1 VILRIQGSQDSR
13 VRVKYFK
20 ILFIFIILVPAV
32 FPVAV
37 NASSIQDR
45 LDDKYGIDL
54 FGFIEG
60 RQGWRL
66 QDDPYEKNTSI
77 SEMRMQLDLS
87 KDADWGIIKL
97 KGDLVGD
104 TVEEKA
110 YAELR
115 ELSFA
120 FSPLDFMDL
129 KIGRQALTWG
139 TGDLLF
145 INDLFPKD
153 WKSFFIGRDD
163 EYLKA
168 PSDSIKASLFF
179 DLFNIDVV
187 YSPVFNAS
195 QYVDGTRLSYWNS
208 MLGRTAGR
216 DFILDDIERNSY
228 FKDDEFAV
236 RLSKNIGGMELGF
249 YGYDGFWKTPEGL
262 DPKESKLWYPEL
274 SAYGASTRGA
284 LWGGIGNL
292 EVGFYDS
299 RDDPDGDNPLVRNSE
314 IRTLAGFER
323 ELAHD
328 FTGGFQ
334 YYQEWIQKYDS
345 YKSTL
350 PAGTAPKDEFR
361 HVFTLR
367 LTKLLMNQN
376 MRLSLFTYYSP
387 SDQDGYIRP
396 KVHYK
401 VSDQWAVET
410 GVNIFVGKDDY
421 TFFGQFQDNTN
432 AYASLRWSF

>member
-1 VILRIQGSQDSR
+1 MRKRGLIST
-13 VRVKYFK
+13 
-20 ILFIFIILVPAV
+20 FIFIILVA
-32 FPVAV
+32 A
-37 NASSIQDR
+37 ASVLAGSVDASFLQDR
-45 LDDKYGIDL
+45 LYDKYGVDL
-54 FGFIEG
+54 NGFIEG

-66 QDDPYEKNTSI
+66 QDDPYEKDSSV

-87 KDADWGIIKL
+87 KDADWGVIKL

-104 TVEEKA
+104 KVEEKA

-115 ELSFA
+115 ELNFA

-129 KIGRQALTWG
+129 KIGRQTLTWG

-153 WKSFFIGRDD
+153 WQSFFIGRDD

-168 PSDSIKASLFF
+168 PSDAIKGSLFF
-179 DLFNIDVV
+179 DIFDIDLI
-187 YSPVFNAS
+187 YSPAFNAS
-195 QYVDGTRLSYWNS
+195 RYVDGTRLSYWNS

-216 DFILDDIERNSY
+216 DFIFADHERNSY
-228 FKDDEFAV
+228 FKDSESAARV
-236 RLSKNIGGMELGF
+236 SKNITGIELGL
-249 YGYDGFWKTPEGL
+249 YGYSGFWKTPEGL
-262 DPKESKLWYPEL
+262 DPKEAKLWYPRL
-274 SAYGASTRGA
+274 SAYGASVRGT

-292 EVGFYDS
+292 EIGYYDS
-299 RDDPDGDNPLVRNSE
+299 RDDRDGDDALIRNSE
-314 IRTLAGFER
+314 IRTLVGFER
-323 ELAHD
+323 ELASD

-334 YYQEWIQKYDS
+334 YYQEWMQKYDS
-345 YKSTL
+345 YRSAL

-376 MRLSLFTYYSP
+376 LRLSLFTYYSP

-401 VSDQWAVET
+401 VTDQWAMEA
-410 GVNIFVGKDDY
+410 GANIFTGKDDY

-432 AYASLRWSF
+432 VYAGVRWSF

>member
-1 VILRIQGSQDSR
+1 M
-13 VRVKYFK
+13 
-20 ILFIFIILVPAV
+20 
-32 FPVAV
+32 AV
-37 NASSIQDR
+37 NASPLQDR
-45 LDDKYGIDL
+45 LYDKYGVDL
-54 FGFIEG
+54 NGFIEG

-66 QDDPYEKNTSI
+66 RDDPYEKDSSI
-77 SEMRMQLDLS
+77 SEMRMQLDVS
-87 KDADWGIIKL
+87 KDADWGVIKL

-104 TVEEKA
+104 QVEEKA

-115 ELSFA
+115 ELNFA

-129 KIGRQALTWG
+129 KIGRQTLTWG

-153 WKSFFIGRDD
+153 WQSFFIGRDD

-168 PSDSIKASLFF
+168 PSDAIKGSLFF
-179 DLFNIDVV
+179 DLFDIDLI

-195 QYVDGTRLSYWNS
+195 RYVDGTRLSYWNS
-208 MLGRTAGR
+208 MLGRRAGQ
-216 DFILDDIERNSY
+216 DFIFTDHERNSY
-228 FKDDEFAV
+228 FKDSEFAARV
-236 RLSKNIGGMELGF
+236 SKNITGIELGL
-249 YGYDGFWKTPEGL
+249 YGYSGFWKTPEGL
-262 DPKESKLWYPEL
+262 DSKEAKLWYPRL
-274 SAYGASTRGA
+274 SAYGASARGA

-292 EVGFYDS
+292 EIGYYDS
-299 RDDPDGDNPLVRNSE
+299 RDDRDGDDALVRNSE

-323 ELAHD
+323 ELASD

-334 YYQEWIQKYDS
+334 YYQEWMQKYDS

-350 PAGTAPKDEFR
+350 PAGTAPKDEVR

-376 MRLSLFTYYSP
+376 LRLSLFTYYSP

-396 KVHYK
+396 KIHYK
-401 VSDQWAVET
+401 VTDQWAMEV
-410 GVNIFVGKDDY
+410 GANIFAGKDDY

-432 AYASLRWSF
+432 AHAGVRWSF

>member
-1 VILRIQGSQDSR
+1 MRKRGLISI
-13 VRVKYFK
+13 
-20 ILFIFIILVPAV
+20 FIFIILVPAV

-37 NASSIQDR
+37 NASSLQDR

-115 ELSFA
+115 ELSFD

-129 KIGRQALTWG
+129 KIGRQTLTWG

-168 PSDSIKASLFF
+168 PADSIKASLFF

-216 DFILDDIERNSY
+216 DFILDDIERNSS

-236 RLSKNIGGMELGF
+236 RLSKNIGGIELGF

-274 SAYGASTRGA
+274 SAYGASARGA
-284 LWGGIGNL
+284 FGGGIGNL
-292 EVGFYDS
+292 EAGFYDS
-299 RDDPDGDNPLVRNSE
+299 RNDRDGDDPYVRNSE

-350 PAGTAPKDEFR
+350 PAGTAPKDKFR

-410 GVNIFVGKDDY
+410 GANIFVGKDDH

>member
-1 VILRIQGSQDSR
+1 MSRPWLIL
-13 VRVKYFK
+13 
-20 ILFIFIILVPAV
+20 IFFILVSAV
-32 FPVAV
+32 FPMAV
-37 NASSIQDR
+37 NAFPLQDR
-45 LDDKYGIDL
+45 LYDKYGIDL
-54 FGFIEG
+54 NGFIEG

-66 QDDPYEKNTSI
+66 QDDPYEKDASI

-87 KDADWGIIKL
+87 KDANWGIIKL

-104 TVEEKA
+104 QVEEKA

-115 ELSFA
+115 ELNLDV
-120 FSPLDFMDL
+120 SPLDFMDV
-129 KIGRQALTWG
+129 KIGHQTLTWG

-168 PSDSIKASLFF
+168 PSDAIKASIFF
-179 DLFNIDVV
+179 DLFNIDIV

-195 QYVDGTRLSYWNS
+195 RYIDGTRLSYRNS

-216 DFILDDIERNSY
+216 DFIFDDIERNSY
-228 FKDDEFAV
+228 FRDDEYAA
-236 RLSKNIGGMELGF
+236 RLSKNIGGIELGF
-249 YGYDGFWKTPEGL
+249 YGYNGFWKTPEGL
-262 DPKESKLWYPEL
+262 DAKEPKLWYPKL
-274 SAYGASTRGA
+274 SAYGASARGA

-292 EVGFYDS
+292 EVGFYNS
-299 RDDPDGDNPLVRNSE
+299 RDDRDGDDPLVRNSE
-314 IRTLAGFER
+314 IRILAGFER
-323 ELAHD
+323 ELASD

-334 YYQEWIQKYDS
+334 YYQEWMQKYDS

-350 PAGTAPKDEFR
+350 PAGTVPKDEFR

-367 LTKLLMNQN
+367 LTKLLMNQTL
-376 MRLSLFTYYSP
+376 RLSLFTYYSP

-401 VSDQWAVET
+401 VTDQWAIEA
-410 GVNIFVGKDDY
+410 GANIFAGKNNY

-432 AYASLRWSF
+432 AYAGIRWSF

>member
-1 VILRIQGSQDSR
+1 MRKRWPISQI
-13 VRVKYFK
+13 V
-20 ILFIFIILVPAV
+20 FIIAGLTV
-32 FPVAV
+32 FALAEAGGTPPL
-37 NASSIQDR
+37 QDR
-45 LDDKYGIDL
+45 LYDKYGVDL
-54 FGFIEG
+54 NGFIEG

-66 QDDPYEKNTSI
+66 QDDPYEKDSSV

-87 KDADWGIIKL
+87 KDADWGVIKL

-104 TVEEKA
+104 QVEEKA

-115 ELSFA
+115 ELNFA

-129 KIGRQALTWG
+129 KIGRQTLTWG

-153 WKSFFIGRDD
+153 WKSFFIGRDN

-168 PSDSIKASLFF
+168 PSDAIKGSLFF
-179 DLFNIDVV
+179 GLFNIDLI

-195 QYVDGTRLSYWNS
+195 QYIDGTRLSYWNA

-216 DFILDDIERNSY
+216 DFIFDDVERNRY
-228 FKDDEFAV
+228 FRDDEYAA
-236 RLSKNIGGMELGF
+236 RLSKNIGGVELGL
-249 YGYDGFWKTPEGL
+249 YGYHGFWKTPEGL
-262 DPKESKLWYPEL
+262 EMNEVKLLYPKL
-274 SAYGASTRGA
+274 SVYGASARGA
-284 LWGGIGNL
+284 LWGGIGNI
-292 EVGFYDS
+292 EIGYYDS
-299 RDDPDGDNPLVRNSE
+299 SDDRDGDDPLVRNSE

-323 ELAHD
+323 ELAPD

-334 YYQEWIQKYDS
+334 YYLEWMQEYET

-350 PAGTAPKDEFR
+350 PAGTAAKDEFR
-361 HVFTLR
+361 HVLTLR

-376 MRLSLFTYYSP
+376 LRLSLFTYYSP

-401 VSDQWAVET
+401 VTDQWAIET
-410 GVNIFVGKDDY
+410 GANIFVGKDDY
-421 TFFGQFQDNTN
+421 TFFGQFQNNTN
-432 AYASLRWSF
+432 AYASVRWSF

>member
-1 VILRIQGSQDSR
+1 MRKRGLIST
-13 VRVKYFK
+13 
-20 ILFIFIILVPAV
+20 FIFIILVSTV
-32 FPVAV
+32 FAVAV
-37 NASSIQDR
+37 NASVLQDR
-45 LDDKYGIDL
+45 LYDKYGVGL
-54 FGFIEG
+54 NGFIEG

-66 QDDPYEKNTSI
+66 QDDPFEKNTSI

-87 KDADWGIIKL
+87 KDDDWGVIKL

-104 TVEEKA
+104 QVEEKA

-115 ELSFA
+115 ELNLA
-120 FSPLDFMDL
+120 FSPLDFMDA
-129 KIGRQALTWG
+129 KIGRQTLTWG

-168 PSDSIKASLFF
+168 PSDAIKTSLFF
-179 DLFNIDVV
+179 DLFNIDIV
-187 YSPVFNAS
+187 YSPLFNAS

-228 FKDDEFAV
+228 FRDDEYAM
-236 RLSKNIGGMELGF
+236 RLSKNIGGIELGF
-249 YGYDGFWKTPEGL
+249 YGYNGFWKTPEGL
-262 DPKESKLWYPEL
+262 DAKESKLWYPEL
-274 SAYGASTRGA
+274 LAYGASARGA

-299 RDDPDGDNPLVRNSE
+299 RDDRDGGDPLVRNSE

-334 YYQEWIQKYDS
+334 YYLEWMQEYDT

-350 PAGTAPKDEFR
+350 PAGTAAKDEYR
-361 HVFTLR
+361 HVLTLR
-367 LTKLLMNQN
+367 LTRLLMNQN
-376 MRLSLFTYYSP
+376 LRLSLFTYYSP
-387 SDQDGYIRP
+387 SDQDGYFRP

-401 VSDQWAVET
+401 ITDQWAIET
-410 GVNIFVGKDDY
+410 GANIFFGKDY
-421 TFFGQFQDNTN
+421 NTFFGQFQYNTN
-432 AYASLRWSF
+432 AYAGIRWSF

>member
-1 VILRIQGSQDSR
+1 MRKRWPIAQIV
-13 VRVKYFK
+13 
-20 ILFIFIILVPAV
+20 FIITGLAV
-32 FPVAV
+32 FALGEAGD
-37 NASSIQDR
+37 ASPLQDR
-45 LDDKYGIDL
+45 LYDKYGIAL
-54 FGFIEG
+54 NGFIEG

-66 QDDPYEKNTSI
+66 QDDPYEKDTSI

-104 TVEEKA
+104 QVEEKA

-115 ELSFA
+115 ELNLA
-120 FSPLDFMDL
+120 FSPLDFMDT
-129 KIGRQALTWG
+129 KIGRQTLTWG

-168 PSDSIKASLFF
+168 PSDAIKASLFF
-179 DLFNIDVV
+179 EFFNIDIV
-187 YSPVFNAS
+187 YLPVFNAS

-208 MLGRTAGR
+208 ILGRTAGR
-216 DFILDDIERNSY
+216 DFIFDDIERNSY
-228 FKDDEFAV
+228 FRDDEYAG
-236 RLSKNIGGMELGF
+236 RLSKNIGGIELGL
-249 YGYDGFWKTPEGL
+249 YGYHGFWKTPEGL
-262 DPKESKLWYPEL
+262 DIKEVKLWYPKL
-274 SAYGASTRGA
+274 SVFGASTRGA

-292 EVGFYDS
+292 EIGYYDS
-299 RDDPDGDNPLVRNSE
+299 NDDRDGVDPLVRNSE

-323 ELAHD
+323 ELAPD
-328 FTGGFQ
+328 FIGGFQ
-334 YYQEWIQKYDS
+334 YYLEWMQEYEA

-350 PAGTAPKDEFR
+350 PAGTTAKDEFR
-361 HVFTLR
+361 HVLTLR

-376 MRLSLFTYYSP
+376 LRLSLFTYYSP
-387 SDQDGYIRP
+387 SDKDGYIRP

-401 VSDQWAVET
+401 ITDQWAIET
-410 GVNIFVGKDDY
+410 GANIFVGKDDY
-421 TFFGQFQDNTN
+421 TFFGQFQNNTN
-432 AYASLRWSF
+432 AYAGVRWSF

>member
-1 VILRIQGSQDSR
+1 MRKRGLISI
-13 VRVKYFK
+13 
-20 ILFIFIILVPAV
+20 FIFIILVPAV

-37 NASSIQDR
+37 NASSLQDR
-45 LDDKYGIDL
+45 LVDKYGIDL

-129 KIGRQALTWG
+129 KIGRQTLTWG

-195 QYVDGTRLSYWNS
+195 QYVDGTRLSYWNP

-274 SAYGASTRGA
+274 SAYGASARGA
-284 LWGGIGNL
+284 FWGGIGNL

-299 RDDPDGDNPLVRNSE
+299 RNDRDGDDPLVRNSE

>member
-1 VILRIQGSQDSR
+1 MRKRWPISQI
-13 VRVKYFK
+13 V
-20 ILFIFIILVPAV
+20 FIIAWLAV
-32 FPVAV
+32 FALAEAGD
-37 NASSIQDR
+37 ASPLQDR
-45 LDDKYGIDL
+45 VYDKYGIDL

-60 RQGWRL
+60 RRGWRM
-66 QDDPYEKNTSI
+66 QDDPYEKDTSI

-104 TVEEKA
+104 QVEEKA

-115 ELSFA
+115 ELNLA
-120 FSPLDFMDL
+120 FSPLDFMDA
-129 KIGRQALTWG
+129 KIGRQTLTWG

-168 PSDSIKASLFF
+168 PSDAIKASLFF
-179 DLFNIDVV
+179 DLFNIDIV

-216 DFILDDIERNSY
+216 DFIFDDIERNSY
-228 FKDDEFAV
+228 FRDDEYAV
-236 RLSKNIGGMELGF
+236 RLSKNIGGIELGF
-249 YGYDGFWKTPEGL
+249 YGYNGFWKTPEGL
-262 DPKESKLWYPEL
+262 DAIESKLWYPKL
-274 SAYGASTRGA
+274 SAYGASARGA
-284 LWGGIGNL
+284 LWSGIGNL
-292 EVGFYDS
+292 EIGFYDS
-299 RDDPDGDNPLVRNSE
+299 RDDRDGDDPLVRNSE

-328 FTGGFQ
+328 FTGSFQ
-334 YYQEWIQKYDS
+334 YYLEWMQEYDT

-350 PAGTAPKDEFR
+350 PAGTAAKDEYR
-361 HVFTLR
+361 HVLTLR

-376 MRLSLFTYYSP
+376 LRLSLFTYYSP
-387 SDQDGYIRP
+387 SDKDGYIRP

-401 VSDQWAVET
+401 VTDQWAIET
-410 GVNIFVGKDDY
+410 GANIFVGKDDY

-432 AYASLRWSF
+432 AYAGVRWSF

>member
-1 VILRIQGSQDSR
+1 MISR
-13 VRVKYFK
+13 PWL
-20 ILFIFIILVPAV
+20 ISTFIFIILVPAV
-32 FPVAV
+32 FPMAV
-37 NASSIQDR
+37 NASPLQDR
-45 LDDKYGIDL
+45 LYDKYGVNL
-54 FGFIEG
+54 NGFIEG

-66 QDDPYEKNTSI
+66 QDDPYEKDSSV

-104 TVEEKA
+104 QVEEKA

-115 ELSFA
+115 ELNFDL
-120 FSPLDFMDL
+120 SPLDFMDL
-129 KIGRQALTWG
+129 KIGRQTLTWG

-153 WKSFFIGRDD
+153 WQSFFIGRDD

-168 PSDSIKASLFF
+168 PSDAIKGSLFF
-179 DLFNIDVV
+179 DLFDIDLI

-195 QYVDGTRLSYWNS
+195 RYVDGTRLSYWNS
-208 MLGRTAGR
+208 MLGRKAGQ
-216 DFILDDIERNSY
+216 DFIFADHERNSY
-228 FKDDEFAV
+228 FRDSEFAARV
-236 RLSKNIGGMELGF
+236 SKNITGIELGL
-249 YGYDGFWKTPEGL
+249 YGYSGFWKTPEGL
-262 DPKESKLWYPEL
+262 DSKEAKLWYPKL
-274 SAYGASTRGA
+274 SAYGASARGA

-292 EVGFYDS
+292 EIGYYDS
-299 RDDPDGDNPLVRNSE
+299 RDDRDGDDALVRNSE

-323 ELAHD
+323 ELASD

-334 YYQEWIQKYDS
+334 YYQEWMQKYDS

-367 LTKLLMNQN
+367 LTKLLMNQTL
-376 MRLSLFTYYSP
+376 RLSLFTYYSP

-396 KVHYK
+396 KIHYK
-401 VSDQWAVET
+401 VTDQWAIET
-410 GVNIFVGKDDY
+410 GANIFAGKDDY

-432 AYASLRWSF
+432 AYASVRWSF

>member
-1 VILRIQGSQDSR
+1 MRKRWPISQM
-13 VRVKYFK
+13 V
-20 ILFIFIILVPAV
+20 FIIIGLAV
-32 FPVAV
+32 FALTEAGD
-37 NASSIQDR
+37 ASPLQDR
-45 LDDKYGIDL
+45 LYDKYGIDL

-66 QDDPYEKNTSI
+66 QDDPYEKDISI

-104 TVEEKA
+104 HVEEKA

-115 ELSFA
+115 ELSLA
-120 FSPLDFMDL
+120 FSPLDFMDAKL
-129 KIGRQALTWG
+129 GRQTLTWG

-168 PSDSIKASLFF
+168 PSDAIKASLFF
-179 DLFNIDVV
+179 DLFNIDIV

-216 DFILDDIERNSY
+216 DFIFDDIERNSY
-228 FKDDEFAV
+228 FRDDEYAA
-236 RLSKNIGGMELGF
+236 RLSKNIGGIELDL
-249 YGYDGFWKTPEGL
+249 YGYHGFWKTPEGL
-262 DPKESKLWYPEL
+262 DMNEVKLWYPKL
-274 SAYGASTRGA
+274 SVYGASARGA

-292 EVGFYDS
+292 EIGYYDS
-299 RDDPDGDNPLVRNSE
+299 SDDRDGDDPLVRNSE

-323 ELAHD
+323 ELAPD

-334 YYQEWIQKYDS
+334 YYLEWMQEYEA
-345 YKSTL
+345 YKITL
-350 PAGTAPKDEFR
+350 PAGTAAKDEFR
-361 HVFTLR
+361 HVLTLR

-376 MRLSLFTYYSP
+376 LRLSLFTYYSP
-387 SDQDGYIRP
+387 SDQDGYIRL

-401 VSDQWAVET
+401 VTDQWAIET
-410 GVNIFVGKDDY
+410 GANIFVGKYDY
-421 TFFGQFQDNTN
+421 TFFGQFQYNTN
-432 AYASLRWSF
+432 AYAAVRWSF

>member
-1 VILRIQGSQDSR
+1 MTRPWLILT
-13 VRVKYFK
+13 F
-20 ILFIFIILVPAV
+20 ILIILVPAV
-32 FPVAV
+32 FPMVV
-37 NASSIQDR
+37 NTSPLQDR
-45 LDDKYGIDL
+45 LYDKYGVDL
-54 FGFIEG
+54 NGFIEG

-66 QDDPYEKNTSI
+66 QDDPYEKDSSI

-104 TVEEKA
+104 QVEEKA

-115 ELSFA
+115 ELNFT

-129 KIGRQALTWG
+129 KIGRQTLTWG

-153 WKSFFIGRDD
+153 WQSFFIGRDD

-168 PSDSIKASLFF
+168 PADAIKGSLFF
-179 DLFNIDVV
+179 DLFDIDLI

-208 MLGRTAGR
+208 MLGRTAGQ
-216 DFILDDIERNSY
+216 DFIFADHERNSY
-228 FKDDEFAV
+228 FQDSEFAARV
-236 RLSKNIGGMELGF
+236 SKNITGIELGL
-249 YGYDGFWKTPEGL
+249 YGYSGFWKTPEGL
-262 DPKESKLWYPEL
+262 DSKEAKLWYPRL
-274 SAYGASTRGA
+274 SAYGASARGT

-292 EVGFYDS
+292 EIGYYDS
-299 RDDPDGDNPLVRNSE
+299 RDDRDGNDALVRNSE

-323 ELAHD
+323 ELASD

-334 YYQEWIQKYDS
+334 YYLEWMQEYDN
-345 YKSTL
+345 YKSAL
-350 PAGTAPKDEFR
+350 PAGTAAKDEFR

-367 LTKLLMNQN
+367 LTKLLMNQTLS
-376 MRLSLFTYYSP
+376 LSLFTYYSP
-387 SDQDGYIRP
+387 SDQDGYFRP

-401 VSDQWAVET
+401 VTDQWAIET
-410 GVNIFVGKDDY
+410 GANIFIGKDDN

-432 AYASLRWSF
+432 AYAGVRWSF